1 MKKLIYILTVTA
13 IAILF
18 YIVKT
23 NQISD
28 LDYTKVIINDKI
40 VNVEIANTAEKHYQG
55 LSNRKNLCDNCGMLF
70 IFPDKKE
77 RTFVMRNMNFPLD
90 IIWIDDDKIVKI
102 DKNLLP
108 EGENPVNNYSPDIP
122 VNYVLE
128 VNGGFA
134 DKNNIKTG
142 DKIIAYYVIQ

>member
-1 MKKLIYILTVTA
+1 MKKLIYILTVAA

-18 YIVKT
+18 YTVKT

-40 VNVEIANTAEKHYQG
+40 VNVEIADTAEKHYQG

-90 IIWIDDDKIVKI
+90 IIWISNDKIVKI

-108 EGENPVNNYSPDIP
+108 EGSNPKMLYSSGQP

-128 VNGGFA
+128 MNSGYAGKHGF
-134 DKNNIKTG
+134 KTG
-142 DKIIAYYVIQ
+142 DMVKYSY

>member
-1 MKKLIYILTVTA
+1 MKKLIYILTV
-13 IAILF
+13 IAVTTLF

-28 LDYTKVIINDKI
+28 LDYTKVIIDNKI
-40 VNVEIANTAEKHYQG
+40 IEAEIADTDEKRYQG
-55 LSNRKNLCDNCGMLF
+55 LGNKKNLCDNCGMLF
-70 IFPDKKE
+70 IFSDKRE
-77 RTFVMRNMNFPLD
+77 RNFVMRNMNFPLD

-102 DKNLLP
+102 NKNLPP

-134 DKNNIKTG
+134 DKNNIKKG
-142 DKIIAYYVIQ
+142 GKIIFR

>member
-1 MKKLIYILTVTA
+1 MKKLIYILTIIA

-28 LDYTKVIINDKI
+28 LDYTKIIIDDKI
-40 VNVEIANTAEKHYQG
+40 IEVEIADTVEKHYQG
-55 LSNRKNLCDNCGMLF
+55 LSNRENLCDNCGMLF
-70 IFPDKKE
+70 VFPDKEE
-77 RTFVMRNMNFPLD
+77 RVFVMRDMNFPLD
-90 IIWIDDDKIVKI
+90 IIWISDDKIVKI

-108 EGENPVNNYSPDIP
+108 EGSNPKMLYSSGQP

-128 VNGGFA
+128 INSGYAGKHGF
-134 DKNNIKTG
+134 KTG
-142 DKIIAYYVIQ
+142 DMVKYNY

>member
-1 MKKLIYILTVTA
+1 MKKLIYILTVIA

-28 LDYTKVIINDKI
+28 LDYTKIIIDDKI
-40 VNVEIANTAEKHYQG
+40 IEVEIADTAEKHYQG
-55 LSNRKNLCDNCGMLF
+55 LSNRENLCDNCGMLF
-70 IFPDKKE
+70 VFPDKEE
-77 RTFVMRNMNFPLD
+77 RTFVMRDMNFPLD
-90 IIWIDDDKIVKI
+90 IIWISNDKIVKI

-108 EGENPVNNYSPDIP
+108 EGSNPKMLYSSGQP

-128 VNGGFA
+128 MNSGYAGKHGF
-134 DKNNIKTG
+134 KTG
-142 DKIIAYYVIQ
+142 DMVKYSY

>member
-1 MKKLIYILTVTA
+1 MKKSIYILTV
-13 IAILF
+13 IAVAVLF

-28 LDYTKVIINDKI
+28 SDYTKVIINDKI
-40 VNVEIANTAEKHYQG
+40 IEVEIAGTAETHYRG
-55 LSNRKNLCDNCGMLF
+55 LSNRKNLCENCGMLF
-70 IFPDKKE
+70 VFPDKKE

-102 DKNLLP
+102 DKNLPP
-108 EGENPVNNYSPDIP
+108 EGKNPANNYNSGAP

-142 DKIIAYYVIQ
+142 NKITLNYKTR

>member
-1 MKKLIYILTVTA
+1 MKKLIYILTVAA

-28 LDYTKVIINDKI
+28 LDYTKVIIDNKI
-40 VNVEIANTAEKHYQG
+40 IEAEIADTAEKHYQG

-77 RTFVMRNMNFPLD
+77 RTFVMRDMNFPLD

-108 EGENPVNNYSPDIP
+108 EGSNPKMLYSSGQP

-128 VNGGFA
+128 MNSGYAGKHGF
-134 DKNNIKTG
+134 KTG
-142 DKIIAYYVIQ
+142 DMVKYSY

>member
-1 MKKLIYILTVTA
+1 MKKLIYILTVAA

-18 YIVKT
+18 YTVKT

-40 VNVEIANTAEKHYQG
+40 VNVEIADTAEKHYQG

-77 RTFVMRNMNFPLD
+77 RAFVMRDMNFPLD
-90 IIWIDDDKIVKI
+90 IIWISNDKIVKI

-108 EGENPVNNYSPDIP
+108 EGSNPKMLYSSGQP

-128 VNGGFA
+128 MNSGYAGKHGF
-134 DKNNIKTG
+134 KTG
-142 DKIIAYYVIQ
+142 DMVKYSY